1 MVSRNP
7 DERNSMSL
15 TTYSTELLGLVGC
28 TLTRLHSMTLRPRH
42 KLIFLAGAAPRTEY
56 FISGD
61 CSSLYALTSTM
72 QTLHK
77 TSTFRANSRPFRE
90 NGQKL

>member
-1 MVSRNP
+1 M
-7 DERNSMSL
+7 
-15 TTYSTELLGLVGC
+15 
-28 TLTRLHSMTLRPRH
+28 HSMTLRPRH
-42 KLIFLAGAAPRTEY
+42 KLIFLAGAASRTEY

-77 TSTFRANSRPFRE
+77 TSTFRTNSRPFRE
-90 NGQKL
+90 NGQKLEIFTIHMSVDAFTDVWLTK